1 MRLSWRPRR
10 ATCTAGRRALLSAL
24 PALLA
29 AAPALGAD
37 ASEEW
42 RVFRSRFLAPEGR
55 LVDTGNQGI
64 SHSEG
69 QGWGLIFA
77 AAFDDRETFDKVLD
91 WTRRVLKRPNDNLH
105 AWRYRPAAT
114 PAVDDPN
121 NATDGDL
128 YIAYGLLLAQ
138 ARWRHEPY
146 RQLAVAI
153 GRDLLR
159 HALRRPHGRPVML
172 PGVNGFESAAGL
184 VLNPSYFV
192 LPIYAALDRVMPGEG
207 WPQIARE
214 ALEVM
219 RRARFG
225 AWGLTPDWVL
235 MPPAASAPLRL
246 PSAWPPRFSFD
257 AVRAPLALA
266 WAGATTHPA
275 LLGAHAFW
283 SDRRW
288 TVPPA
293 WVDLVTGHT
302 AEFEATPGMRAIAAF
317 VAARIAGGGATVT
330 LPSVN
335 ASQDYY
341 SASLTLLVRV
351 ACDSTGTRVT

>member
-1 MRLSWRPRR
+1 M
-10 ATCTAGRRALLSAL
+10 
-24 PALLA
+24 LA
-29 AAPALGAD
+29 AAPA
-37 ASEEW
+37 ASAATTAEW
-42 RVFRSRFLAPEGR
+42 QLFRSRFVDPVGR
-55 LVDTGNQGI
+55 LVDTGNKGI

-77 AAFDDRETFDKVLD
+77 AAFDDRETFDRVLA
-91 WTRRVLKRPNDNLH
+91 WTRRVLKRRNDNLH
-105 AWRYRPAAT
+105 AWRYRPTAT
-114 PAVDDPN
+114 PPVDDPN

-128 YIAYGLLLAQ
+128 YIAHGLLLAH

-146 RQLAVAI
+146 QQLAVAI

-159 HALRRPHGRPVML
+159 HTVRRPHGRPVML
-172 PGVNGFESAAGL
+172 PGVAGFESAAGL
-184 VLNPSYFV
+184 VLNPSYFT
-192 LPIYAALDRVMPGEG
+192 LPIFAALDRVMPGEG
-207 WPQIARE
+207 WPQISRE
-214 ALEVM
+214 ALELM

-266 WAGATTHPA
+266 WAGVTTHPA
-275 LLGAHAFW
+275 LLGANAFW

-293 WVDLVTGHT
+293 WVDLVTGNT
-302 AEFEATPGMRAIAAF
+302 AEFPATAGIRAIAAF
-317 VAARIAGGGATVT
+317 VAARIAGGGAVVT
-330 LPSVN
+330 LPSIN
-335 ASQDYY
+335 ALQDYY

-351 ACDSTGTRVT
+351 ACDSTGTRIA